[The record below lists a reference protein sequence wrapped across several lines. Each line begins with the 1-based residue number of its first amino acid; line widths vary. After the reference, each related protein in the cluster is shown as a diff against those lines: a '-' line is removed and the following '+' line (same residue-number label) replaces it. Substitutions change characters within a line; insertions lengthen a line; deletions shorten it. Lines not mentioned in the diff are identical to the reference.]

1 MGVLIDPAVKQASTP
16 GYNNH
21 DFELFGVIAR
31 HERLTVDQSMP
42 LADLLGKISL
52 NDPLFGRCAAGPLE
66 TILRRFGDKNRAHEF
81 VERFSKVALA
91 TFMHVETKHGGQ
103 MRQLRDKQRADI
115 ADARSRGDNEDNA
128 SKLIFDKKNGDF
140 DVLMIRQALIIAML
154 QLIVKIDNQ
163 MYNVRIRPLFEMVNE
178 QFSKLNDGRRSKGL
192 TALINFMDT
201 GHVLGEQMDDKEVY
215 EFADGDSDEED
226 YEAPETRRKLT
237 EGSTDR
243 EVMRHARQGR
253 ILVFSDE
260 DDDEDANRAMEYD
273 EDINEDYYKNFDVD
287 PGDESESDNDNFVA
301 TASGGKRQFKR
312 GAELPSVNTSDL
324 FDGLSDDPDSPQQR
338 QKPRRPGAG
347 KIRPQPSPYKA
358 RAQVEE
364 QA

>member
-1 MGVLIDPAVKQASTP
+1 MKHIPVGVLIDPAVKQASTH

-163 MYNVRIRPLFEMVNE
+163 MQCVF
-178 QFSKLNDGRRSKGL
+178 
-192 TALINFMDT
+192 
-201 GHVLGEQMDDKEVY
+201 VLCRNGE
-215 EFADGDSDEED
+215 
-226 YEAPETRRKLT
+226 
-237 EGSTDR
+237 
-243 EVMRHARQGR
+243 
-253 ILVFSDE
+253 
-260 DDDEDANRAMEYD
+260 
-273 EDINEDYYKNFDVD
+273 
-287 PGDESESDNDNFVA
+287 
-301 TASGGKRQFKR
+301 
-312 GAELPSVNTSDL
+312 
-324 FDGLSDDPDSPQQR
+324 
-338 QKPRRPGAG
+338 
-347 KIRPQPSPYKA
+347 
-358 RAQVEE
+358 
-364 QA
+364 